1 MYSMINNELKMSS
14 REIAKLCGKH
24 HKHVIKDVEKMLDEL
39 NLDRTKFRLIYLD
52 SQNRKQKHYELDK
65 NLTLV
70 LVSGYSTK
78 LRQKI
83 ISRWMELEASQSL
96 DISKLSRVDILKMA
110 LEAEEEKQ
118 RLHSEVKEMQPK
130 VEAFARISE
139 STGSLCIT
147 DAAKDL
153 QIRPKEL
160 FVWLNNNRWIYRRTP
175 KGSWIA
181 YQDKVMHGLLEHK
194 ITVIK
199 HVGSTEKTL
208 DQVRI
213 TSKGLSKIAESFANN
228 EQNISAREAMN
239 NAAELWGRIGKNLS
253 CLRL

>member
-1 MYSMINNELKMSS
+1 MQE
-14 REIAKLCGKH
+14 
-24 HKHVIKDVEKMLDEL
+24 HKEYLL
-39 NLDRTKFRLIYLD
+39 TK
-52 SQNRKQKHYELDK
+52 E
-65 NLTLV
+65 LTLV
-70 LVSGYSTK
+70 LISGYSIK

-83 ISRWMELEASQSL
+83 ISRWIELEASQSL
-96 DISKLSRVDILKMA
+96 DISKLSRVDILKIA

-139 STGSLCIT
+139 SSGSLCIT

-160 FVWLNNNRWIYRRTP
+160 FTWLSDNLWIYRRTP

-181 YQDKVMHGLLEHK
+181 YQDKVMRGLLEHK

-199 HVGSTEKTL
+199 YGDGIEKTTE
-208 DQVRI
+208 QVRI
-213 TSKGLSKIAESFANN
+213 TSKGLTKIAESFANN
-228 EQNISAREAMN
+228 EQNISISEVMN
-239 NAAELWGRIGKNLS
+239 NAAELWSRIGKNLS
-253 CLRL
+253 CLQL